1 MRSVSA
7 LFDLRNQVDAGE
19 LDLSTP
25 LGTLIGKVQ
34 WSPQQVSLL
43 THQGLRSYPNLSALS
58 EDVLG
63 ENIPL
68 QALFDWLNGRP
79 WSGAQA
85 TPLPGPPNAGFTQLG
100 WRIQLDQLAQGI
112 IKAHREAAPEVF
124 FHARLLR

>member
-7 LFDLRNQVDAGE
+7 LFDLQSQGDSGE

-34 WSPQQVSLL
+34 WGPQQVSLL
-43 THQGLRSYPNLSALS
+43 TQQGLRQYPSLGALS
-58 EDVLG
+58 EDLWG

-68 QALFDWLNGRP
+68 QAMFDWLNGRP
-79 WSGAQA
+79 WSGTPA
-85 TPLPGPPNAGFTQLG
+85 TPLPGPPGTGFTQLG
-100 WRIQLDQLAQGI
+100 WRIQLDQWPQGI
-112 IKAHREAAPEVF
+112 IQAQREAEPQVF